1 MEEHLVKIGT
11 YFNQFDVDLA
21 KFKLEENGIFAFI
34 RNENVAQLQFGM
46 AHFELLVYETDK
58 TNALKILEVEP

>member
-1 MEEHLVKIGT
+1 MEEYLVKIGT

-58 TNALKILEVEP
+58 INALKILEVEP

>member
-1 MEEHLVKIGT
+1 MEEYLVKIGT

>member
-1 MEEHLVKIGT
+1 MEEYLVKIGT
-11 YFNQFDVDLA
+11 YFNQFEVDLA